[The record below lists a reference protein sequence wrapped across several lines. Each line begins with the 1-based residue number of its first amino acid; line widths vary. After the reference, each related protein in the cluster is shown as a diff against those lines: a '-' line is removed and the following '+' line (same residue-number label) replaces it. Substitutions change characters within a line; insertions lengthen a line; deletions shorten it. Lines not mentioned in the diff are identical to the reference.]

1 MTIRPQHAARAAS
14 AAALAAVAIG
24 VLASCSSQT
33 AAGET
38 GSGSAPSGTSASS
51 DTASSSTSGSSGTS
65 SSSSSSSTA
74 GANGTWTESGSY
86 STPGGQESVKVT
98 LTAKAG
104 TVTAV
109 KVTGSG
115 GTPNSQ
121 QYQSAFTSGISSAVV
136 GKPLATL
143 KVGAVSGSSLTGNG
157 FNAAVEKI
165 RADAA

>member
-24 VLASCSSQT
+24 ALASCASEP
-33 AAGET
+33 AAGGT
-38 GSGSAPSGTSASS
+38 GSESAAG
-51 DTASSSTSGSSGTS
+51 TAS
-65 SSSSSSSTA
+65 
-74 GANGTWTESGSY
+74 GTWTETGDY
-86 STPGGQESVKVT
+86 RTPGGQESVTVT
-98 LTAKAG
+98 LTAKDG

-115 GTPNSQ
+115 GSPNSR
-121 QYQSAFTSGISSAVV
+121 QYQSAFISGISAAVV
-136 GKPLATL
+136 GKPLSTL
-143 KVGAVSGSSLTGNG
+143 EVGAVSGSSLTGDG

>member
-1 MTIRPQHAARAAS
+1 VISRAPQLARAAS

-24 VLASCSSQT
+24 ALASCSGGSAAQQPAST
-33 AAGET
+33 AAADAT
-38 GSGSAPSGTSASS
+38 
-51 DTASSSTSGSSGTS
+51 
-65 SSSSSSSTA
+65 
-74 GANGTWTESGSY
+74 GTWTATGDY
-86 STPGGQESVKVT
+86 QTPGGQESVTVT

-115 GTPNSQ
+115 GSPNSQ
-121 QYQSAFTSGISSAVV
+121 QYQSQFISGISGEVV

-143 KVGAVSGSSLTGNG
+143 DVGAVSGSSLTGQG
-157 FNAAVEKI
+157 FDAAVDTI

>member
-1 MTIRPQHAARAAS
+1 MTIRPQHATRAAS

-24 VLASCSSQT
+24 VLASCSTET
-33 AAGET
+33 AAGDT
-38 GSGSAPSGTSASS
+38 GSGSTAASS
-51 DTASSSTSGSSGTS
+51 GSSTSGSSGGS
-65 SSSSSSSTA
+65 SAS
-74 GANGTWTESGSY
+74 GTWTETGSY

-104 TVTAV
+104 TVTAL
-109 KVTGSG
+109 KVSGSG
-115 GTPNSQ
+115 GTPNSR
-121 QYQSAFTSGISSAVV
+121 QYQSAFESGISSAVV